1 MASVIGCT
9 VISMENYRDG
19 FDEGNDL
26 GSIDFDTLIRNL
38 EVCIHLSLACVSYY
52 LIVLNQGFMPE

>member
-19 FDEGNDL
+19 VDEGNDS
-26 GSIDFDTLIRNL
+26 GSIDFDTLVQNL
-38 EVCIHLSLACVSYY
+38 EVCIYLCLFMEVCVIY
-52 LIVLNQGFMPE
+52 LIGLVGD